1 MGDPVAGM
9 NPKVLKWAREQT
21 AYSVD
26 EVAKKL
32 KKKVCVIESWE
43 SGESAPTYVQL
54 ETLAYRVYKRPVALF
69 FFPEPPDEPDPRKSF
84 RTLPESE
91 IEGLSPDTRYA
102 IRQARAMQI
111 ALKELN
117 DGTNPAERKVFREVR
132 VDPETLVS
140 EAAAKL
146 RPYLGVSLKQQM
158 GWKSDQEALKSW
170 RTVVEEVGV
179 FVFKRSFKQTK
190 VSGFCLHDDEF
201 PVIYLNNSTAKTRQI
216 FTLFHELAHVL
227 LRTGGITMRDDRYVN
242 SLTGEEKQI
251 EVFCNRVTATFLVP
265 PDDFNRYLNMR
276 TRRDEAFKRLAN
288 RYKVSREVILRNL
301 LDRELVSKAH
311 YEKKA
316 HQWAKEYK
324 EYKERPKPGGG
335 NYYATQATYLGDTF
349 LNLAFGR
356 YYQGRCTVQELA
368 DYLNVKVKC
377 VAGIEH
383 QMLTKVSS

>member
-1 MGDPVAGM
+1 MSDPVAGM

-32 KKKVCVIESWE
+32 KKKACVIESWE

-91 IEGLSPDTRYA
+91 IEGLSADTRYA
-102 IRQARAMQI
+102 IRQASAMQI
-111 ALKELN
+111 ALRELN
-117 DGTNPAERKVFREVR
+117 DGANPAKRKVFCDVN
-132 VDPETLVS
+132 VKPGTPVTD
-140 EAAAKL
+140 AAAKL
-146 RPYLGVSLKQQM
+146 REYLAVDLQQQTR
-158 GWKSDQEALKSW
+158 WRSHEDALKTW
-170 RTVVEEVGV
+170 RRGVEEVGV

-201 PVIYLNNSTAKTRQI
+201 PVIYLNNSTAKARQI

-227 LRTGGITMRDDRYVN
+227 LRTGGITMRDDRYVS
-242 SLTGEEKQI
+242 SLTGEDKRI
-251 EVFCNRVTATFLVP
+251 EVFCNRLTATFLVP
-265 PDDFNRYLNMR
+265 PDDFKHHLKTR
-276 TRRDEAFKRLAN
+276 TWSDEVLERLAN

-301 LDRELVSKAH
+301 LDRELVSGAY

-316 HQWAKEYK
+316 QQWAKEYR
-324 EYKERPKPGGG
+324 EYKERHKPGGG

-368 DYLNVKVKC
+368 DYLSVKVKR
-377 VAGIEH
+377 VAGIER